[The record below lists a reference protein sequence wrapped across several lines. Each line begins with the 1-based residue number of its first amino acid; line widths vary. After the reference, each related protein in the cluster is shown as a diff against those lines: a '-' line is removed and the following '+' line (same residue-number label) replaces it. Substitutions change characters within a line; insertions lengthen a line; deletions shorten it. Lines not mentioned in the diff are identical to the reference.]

1 MMARWVLACALFG
14 APADEGSFQENDR
27 IALALWDGSRA
38 PEALRE
44 MAEAGVDVVLAAPA
58 GNPEVLAAALERLAG
73 EGVARPAVAPFFDFP
88 FGEGISPAREGD
100 LIRRY
105 IAVRAWMGRLPARR
119 LAHVADRP
127 LVVLGPRPAGTL
139 SEVPLPAR
147 LAALFREDFGGRS
160 AYIVAHASW
169 SGADRFYARWAE
181 DPVGAREHAVVS
193 VGPEG
198 GIAGERAWRAV
209 GALGFRWVI
218 TEAWSNRDSAP
229 QGRALAARALR
240 LLRRGEI
247 LPAPK
252 GPRTGHARVGW
263 SILYTPHEQGLRPV
277 ENDDGRFERVRVGAF
292 VAVITRENPLGRR
305 RHLYFDVDDSF
316 AFFEKRACML
326 AVEFL
331 DVGEGRFV
339 LEYDSADPRLPPP
352 ARAVKAAGEV
362 AFRGTGEWRTEAFDV
377 PDALFGNGQKGGADF
392 RLSVEGRGLS
402 VRSIVLTPR

>member
-1 MMARWVLACALFG
+1 MARWVLAWALLG
-14 APADEGSFQENDR
+14 APADGGAFQENDR
-27 IALALWDGSRA
+27 IALALWDGDRA

-58 GNPEVLAAALERLAG
+58 GDPEVLAAVLERLAG
-73 EGVARPAVAPFFDFP
+73 QGVSGPAVAPFLDLAFW
-88 FGEGISPAREGD
+88 EGISPAREVD
-100 LIRRY
+100 LVRRY
-105 IAVRAWMGRLPARR
+105 AAVRAWMERLPARR
-119 LAHVADRP
+119 LARVADRP
-127 LVVLGPRPAGTL
+127 LVVLGPRPAGTPP
-139 SEVPLPAR
+139 EFPLLAR

-160 AYIVAHASW
+160 AYLVAHASW
-169 SGADRFYARWAE
+169 GGADRFYARWAE
-181 DPVGAREHAVVS
+181 DPSGAREHAVVS
-193 VGPEG
+193 VGSDG
-198 GIAGERAWRAV
+198 GLPGERAWRAA

-218 TEAWSNRDSAP
+218 TEAWGTEDSAP
-229 QGRALAARALR
+229 QARALAARALR
-240 LLRRGEI
+240 LFRRGEI

-277 ENDDGRFERVRVGAF
+277 ENDDGRFERVRAGAF
-292 VAVITRENPLGRR
+292 VAVTTRENSLGRR

-316 AFFEKRACML
+316 AFFEKRACTL
-326 AVEFL
+326 AVEFW

-352 ARAVKAAGEV
+352 ARAVKTAGEV
-362 AFRGTGEWRTEAFDV
+362 AFRGTGGWRTEAFDV

-392 RLSVEGRGLS
+392 RLAVEGRGLS